1 MATLGADAEAVLFGG
16 GIGKSTPM
24 VRARV
29 YEGLR
34 GFGMERNAAANKR
47 ILFEEGLIPEGKLP
61 PCRLGHACG

>member
-1 MATLGADAEAVLFGG
+1 
-16 GIGKSTPM
+16 M